1 MLRTVKKQQLDLA
14 RIARALRAE
23 RRGKV
28 TAKGGYFGAAALLA
42 DVEARFRAPAGDG
55 RATDPHLKLGAG
67 SQPDEQARVP
77 NSAGARSEVG
87 RNRTRRRNRR

>member
-1 MLRTVKKQQLDLA
+1 VKQQLDMA

-28 TAKGGYFGAAALLA
+28 TAKGGYFGAVALLA
-42 DVEARFRAPAGDG
+42 DVEARFRTPAGDG
-55 RATDPHLKLGAG
+55 RAG
-67 SQPDEQARVP
+67 SQPDAHARVP
-77 NSAGARSEVG
+77 NSAGARSEAG